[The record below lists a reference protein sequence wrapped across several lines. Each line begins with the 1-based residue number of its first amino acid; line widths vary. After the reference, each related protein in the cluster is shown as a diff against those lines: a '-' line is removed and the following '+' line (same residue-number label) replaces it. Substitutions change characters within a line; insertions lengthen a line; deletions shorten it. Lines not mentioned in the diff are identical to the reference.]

1 MKKRLAD
8 TNEVRVIEVGPR
20 DGFQNLKDF
29 IPTEKKIK
37 EIELLIASGIKE
49 IEVTSFV
56 HPKAIPQMADAA
68 EVASYIAGKYSDIRL
83 MALVPNKKGA
93 ENAIKCGIQN
103 VAYVISASEAH
114 NKANVNRAVEESL
127 ADVSQLMREFPE
139 LKVRVDVATAFGCP
153 YEGIIPED
161 KVFRIVDQVLNGG
174 AAEIVL
180 CDTIGVANP
189 LQVRKLCESFAK
201 RYPDEDFALHL
212 HDTRGLGLANAYAAL
227 DFGVRALETS
237 VGGLGGCPFAP
248 GAAGN
253 TATEDLLNMLNS
265 MGMNTGV
272 DYEKYMEA
280 VDFAA
285 QNIKKNLTSRM
296 YHASCRI

>member
-8 TNEVRVIEVGPR
+8 TNDVRVIEVGPR

-29 IPTEKKIK
+29 IPTETKIK

-68 EVASYIAGKYSDIRL
+68 EVASYIAGEYSDVRL

-127 ADVSQLMREFPE
+127 ADISQLMREFPE

-153 YEGIIPED
+153 YEGIMPED
-161 KVFRIVDQVLNGG
+161 KVFRIVDQVLNDG
-174 AAEIVL
+174 ADEIVL

-189 LQVRKLCESFAK
+189 LQVRKMCESFK
-201 RYPDEDFALHL
+201 TRYPDEDFALHL

-227 DFGVRALETS
+227 EFGVRALETS

-253 TATEDLLNMLNS
+253 TATEDLLNMLDS

-285 QNIKKNLTSRM
+285 KNIKKNLTSRM
-296 YHASCRI
+296 YHANCRI